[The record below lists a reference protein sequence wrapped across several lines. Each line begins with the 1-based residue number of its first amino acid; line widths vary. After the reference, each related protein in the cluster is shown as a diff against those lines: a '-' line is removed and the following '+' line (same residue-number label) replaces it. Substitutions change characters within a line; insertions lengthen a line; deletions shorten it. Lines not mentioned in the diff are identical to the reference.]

1 MTSRSKNFSYLTIGQ
16 ITATAFHAIF
26 FIIFAAILEPNVYG
40 EMSFW
45 ISVAG
50 TASVLSRFGM
60 TYTVTVYQAKG
71 NSILSNQANVLVII
85 TSSFTALILLP
96 IDAFAAFLSLG
107 FSFFFM
113 NQYNLLGLKKY
124 KKLAMTI
131 IVRSILFILL
141 PILFYFTI
149 GFLGII
155 LGLAL
160 ANIVCSFSYIKS
172 LDRKINSFN
181 DLKNNFKVIIH
192 NFGVELSTTLP
203 TLVDKLVIVPLLG
216 FITVGIY
223 QFNLQILVGLGVL
236 PAIIHGFLLTE
247 ESSSHIPNKILYLV
261 IIGSV
266 ILVILTIIFSPF
278 LVNLFFPKFIEGIQS
293 LQIMII
299 SVIPLSISSIFNA
312 KLQAH
317 ESTTVGYSLIVRVGI
332 LLVLI
337 AILGNLYGLIGLSLS
352 VLIST
357 SAYATFLGFLYKKK
371 VI

>member
-1 MTSRSKNFSYLTIGQ
+1 MGQ
-16 ITATAFHAIF
+16 ITANTFHAIF
-26 FIIFAAILEPNVYG
+26 FLMFASILEPNKYG
-40 EMSFW
+40 ELSFW

-50 TASVLSRFGM
+50 MASVLSRFGM

-85 TSSFTALILLP
+85 TSGFAALILLP

-107 FSFFFM
+107 FSFFYM

-124 KKLAMTI
+124 KKLAITLI
-131 IVRSILFILL
+131 IRSILFILL

-149 GFLGII
+149 GFLGIL
-155 LGLAL
+155 LGIAL
-160 ANIVCSFSYIKS
+160 ANIICSFSYIKS

-192 NFGVELSTTLP
+192 NFGVELSLTLP

-223 QFNLQILVGLGVL
+223 TFNFQILVGLGVL

-247 ESSSHIPNKILYLV
+247 ESNGRISNKIIYLV
-261 IIGSV
+261 IMGSV

-293 LQIMII
+293 LQIIII
-299 SVIPLSISSIFNA
+299 SLIPLSISSIFNA

-317 ESTTVGYSLIVRVGI
+317 ESIAVGYSLIVRIGS

-337 AILGNLYGLIGLSLS
+337 VILGNLYGLTGLSLA

-357 SAYATFLGFLYKKK
+357 SCYAAFLYYLYRKIK
-371 VI
+371 I